1 MGKLEA
7 VRERL
12 AEFYSL
18 AKEVVHN
25 TCHAA
30 LLAAG
35 FAADDSDI
43 FKSHTKKPAC
53 RKSKGVKM
61 SCIEQANK
69 RRFYI
74 LLSR

>member
-1 MGKLEA
+1 MVK
-7 VRERL
+7 ERL

-18 AKEVVHN
+18 AKEVVYN

-30 LLAAG
+30 LVATG
-35 FAADDSDI
+35 FAAEDI
-43 FKSHTKKPAC
+43 NILKSHTKKFSC
-53 RKSKGVKM
+53 RTSKDEVKM

>member
-1 MGKLEA
+1 M
-7 VRERL
+7 VRARL
-12 AEFYSL
+12 AEFYSV
-18 AKEVVHN
+18 AKEVVYN

-30 LLAAG
+30 LLATG

-43 FKSHTKKPAC
+43 FKSHTKKLAC
-53 RKSKGVKM
+53 RKSKNEVKM

-69 RRFYI
+69 RRFYM